1 MTHEEVEK
9 MKSRLENGISMLMDK
24 VEKAGTEK
32 PKWNLD
38 ELGKM
43 ADIQKDLTKAF
54 KCLFKIDV
62 MMTEHSI
69 EQF

>member
-1 MTHEEVEK
+1 
-9 MKSRLENGISMLMDK
+9 MDK

-54 KCLFKIDV
+54 KCLVKVDV